1 MVVTVKAKDNTE
13 INTLTSECVK
23 NLHDLLSINAELI
36 GSDAVEPRGVK
47 DYNALER
54 AIARQTT
61 GYGNWIKYDN
71 PFLNCATLIYG
82 INKNH
87 VFHNGNKRASFLSMI
102 KHLYVNGYVL
112 RPEVAHK
119 DIYSLILS
127 IADKPGSIY
136 KFAKKYAISNPE
148 FGKSIF
154 NFVGKNKNWAPED
167 EIKYISL
174 WLTRATISKHIHPK
188 FRMKINDLKKILEKK
203 KIYLEVINN
212 GVIKLYQTETRKSF
226 LGLSTTT
233 HRINEKTYTLG
244 NSKLSEISKGT
255 VDRVRKDFNLTIS
268 DGFDNITFY
277 DDGNFIDEQMTIYK
291 GIIYRLS
298 KT

>member
-1 MVVTVKAKDNTE
+1 
-13 INTLTSECVK
+13 
-23 NLHDLLSINAELI
+23 
-36 GSDAVEPRGVK
+36 
-47 DYNALER
+47 
-54 AIARQTT
+54 
-61 GYGNWIKYDN
+61 
-71 PFLNCATLIYG
+71 
-82 INKNH
+82 
-87 VFHNGNKRASFLSMI
+87 
-102 KHLYVNGYVL
+102 
-112 RPEVAHK
+112 
-119 DIYSLILS
+119 
-127 IADKPGSIY
+127 
-136 KFAKKYAISNPE
+136 
-148 FGKSIF
+148 
-154 NFVGKNKNWAPED
+154 
-167 EIKYISL
+167 
-174 WLTRATISKHIHPK
+174 
-188 FRMKINDLKKILEKK
+188 MKINDLKKILEKK